1 MDRGNRSFTSLRSRM
16 TAPDVVES
24 ITFLSQR
31 VEDLEIVLNTKSKE
45 IRRIET
51 MNKQLISGLQK
62 RDEIIAS
69 ALEENRKLKESLRW
83 YQRLLSQAK
92 KPKSEASAPPPKPVA
107 HTLSVPTTAKG
118 TRRLW
123 TTENTAK
130 IRLFDDLMEGDDSFA
145 DRFTALDPQAQRDF
159 LQKIRSQNQDYKNL
173 VDVTLRLKKLINS
186 THKVAAHTVVSDMLD
201 TLVDEVCDNLRCDR
215 ASVFVLDELNGEL
228 WTKVAKGTSGTIRLP
243 ADKGIVGFVATSG
256 KPVNIEDAYKDSRF
270 NKTVDLHMNYRTK
283 TILAIPM
290 RDSSGKIIG
299 VCEAIN
305 KLEGAFTP
313 DDEGLFE
320 MLATN
325 AGAVLRNSMQYESI
339 MQMQNRL
346 KTLFLGVEKLIKCG
360 TVPDLVQIATDMIQS
375 LLAASQVRFYLCGKE
390 TMIAVEP
397 DGMEEAF
404 LPMGLVGHCAEIAQL
419 LNIENAYQH
428 PLFNN
433 QVDIETSMPIIVY
446 PVQSETGEVLGV
458 LEFVNPKG
466 IQGRAEAHKAK
477 IDPLDFELLGYYA
490 KLLAVAL
497 GKLFIPP

>member
-16 TAPDVVES
+16 TAPDVMES

-31 VEDLEIVLNTKSKE
+31 VEDLEGVINTKSKE
-45 IRRIET
+45 IRRIEA

-62 RDEIIAS
+62 REEIIAS

-92 KPKSEASAPPPKPVA
+92 KSKIDTSIPQQKQAMQ
-107 HTLSVPTTAKG
+107 TLSVPGTAKA
-118 TRRLW
+118 TRRPL

-130 IRLFDDLMEGDDSFA
+130 IRLFDDLMDGDDSFA
-145 DRFTALDPQAQRDF
+145 DRFVALDPQAQRDF

-186 THKVAAHTVVSDMLD
+186 THKIAAHTVVSDMLD

-228 WTKVAKGTSGTIRLP
+228 WTKAAKGTSGTIRLP
-243 ADKGIVGFVATSG
+243 SDKGIVGYVATSG

-270 NKTVDLHMNYRTK
+270 NKTVDIHMNYRTK

-290 RDSSGKIIG
+290 RDSGGKIIG

-305 KLEGAFTP
+305 KLEGTFTP

-325 AGAVLRNSMQYESI
+325 AGAVLRNSMQNESI

-346 KTLFLGVEKLIKCG
+346 KTLFDGVEKLINCESAS
-360 TVPDLVQIATDMIQS
+360 TLVQLAVEMIQS
-375 LLAASQVRFYLCGKE
+375 LLAASQVLFYLCGKE
-390 TMIAVEP
+390 TMIAIEP

-404 LPMGLVGHCAEIAQL
+404 LPMGLVGHCASTGQL

-433 QVDIETSMPIIVY
+433 QVDIETSLPIIVY
-446 PVQSETGEVLGV
+446 PVKKHTGEVLGV

-466 IQGRAEAHKAK
+466 IQGRSDSHKAK
-477 IDPLDFELLGYYA
+477 IDPLDYELLGYYA
-490 KLLAVAL
+490 RLLAVAL
-497 GKLFIPP
+497 SKTFTPT